1 MFLEIYTLPIL
12 SNLFFPKVD
21 EQSRLAV
28 RENFLLVFR
37 TPFLAVRAI
46 VMFFNW
52 FAVSFISYGLNL
64 NWQTLTG
71 NLFTNF
77 VIAA

>member
-37 TPFLAVRAI
+37 TPFLDVNRGHIEIALPKQLVDDSG
-46 VMFFNW
+46 VDP
-52 FAVSFISYGLNL
+52 
-64 NWQTLTG
+64 LT
-71 NLFTNF
+71 
-77 VIAA
+77 